1 MDEQKKILS
10 SKKKV
15 ILCFIKYYLPGYRSG
30 GPVRSIVNFV
40 EKFGDIYDIRIVCSS
55 HDAIDDKPYD
65 NIIIE
70 EWNQVGK
77 AKVFYVS
84 NKIIKFKKI
93 FNLLNDI
100 KYDMIY
106 LNSFFTFTFS
116 IFPLL
121 LQYFS
126 FINLKSFVIAPRGE
140 FTENAIKIKKIKKNF
155 YIFLVKILG
164 FYKNIC
170 WQASSELELKD
181 IKREIGQSA
190 KNIQIAPDL
199 IFADGYDLKESSYQK
214 EKESVFKIVFLS
226 RISPMKNLDFL
237 IKVLSNVSN
246 PLELSILGPKED
258 SKYWLKCKKLMNK
271 IPTNIKIIIGG
282 EISPEKVYETFGKYD
297 LFVFPTRGENFGHVI
312 PEALAAGTPI
322 LLSDR
327 TPWLQDKLFGL
338 QIIPLTNKLWVKA
351 IEEWA
356 NLSNDE
362 MLLRRKAALNYAY
375 KIEQINERSIKQNK
389 LLFDYKSS
397 CLN

>member
-181 IKREIGQSA
+181 IKREIGKSA

-199 IFADGYDLKESSYQK
+199 IFADGYNLKELSYQK

-375 KIEQINERSIKQNK
+375 KIEQINEKSIKQNK

>member
-199 IFADGYDLKESSYQK
+199 IFADGYNLKELSYQK

-375 KIEQINERSIKQNK
+375 KIEQINEKSIKQNK

>member
-10 SKKKV
+10 LKKKV

-40 EKFGDIYDIRIVCSS
+40 EKFGDVYDIRIVCSS
-55 HDAIDDKPYD
+55 HDAIDNKPYD

-77 AKVFYVS
+77 AKVFYLP
-84 NKIIKFKKI
+84 NKIIKYKKI
-93 FNLLNDI
+93 LNLLNDL

-116 IFPLL
+116 IFPLM
-121 LQYFS
+121 LQYFNL
-126 FINLKSFVIAPRGE
+126 INLKSCVIAPRGE
-140 FTENAIKIKKIKKNF
+140 LAENAIRIKKIKKLI
-155 YIFLVKILG
+155 YLFLVKTVG
-164 FYKNIC
+164 FYNNFC
-170 WQASSELELKD
+170 WQASSELEFKD
-181 IKREIGQSA
+181 IRREIGLTA
-190 KNIQIAPDL
+190 RNIQIAPDL
-199 IFADGYDLKESSYQK
+199 IFLNKYIFKELPYQ
-214 EKESVFKIVFLS
+214 KESVFKLIFLS

-237 IKVLSNVSN
+237 IRVLSKVSN

-258 SKYWLKCKKLMNK
+258 PQYWQECKKLMSK
-271 IPTNIKIIIGG
+271 IPAHIKIIIGG
-282 EISPEKVYETFGKYD
+282 EISPEQVHETFGKYD

-327 TPWLQDKLFGL
+327 TPWLQDKSFGL
-338 QIIPLTNKLWVKA
+338 QILPLTNKAWVKA

-356 NLSNDE
+356 NLSSDKI
-362 MLLRRKAALNYAY
+362 LLRRQAALNYSN
-375 KIEQINERSIKQNK
+375 KIRLTNEKSIKKNK
-389 LLFDYKSS
+389 LLFDYKST

>member
-1 MDEQKKILS
+1 
-10 SKKKV
+10 
-15 ILCFIKYYLPGYRSG
+15 
-30 GPVRSIVNFV
+30 
-40 EKFGDIYDIRIVCSS
+40 
-55 HDAIDDKPYD
+55 
-65 NIIIE
+65 
-70 EWNQVGK
+70 
-77 AKVFYVS
+77 
-84 NKIIKFKKI
+84 
-93 FNLLNDI
+93 
-100 KYDMIY
+100 MIY

-181 IKREIGQSA
+181 IKREIGKSA

-199 IFADGYDLKESSYQK
+199 IFADGYNLKELSYQK

-375 KIEQINERSIKQNK
+375 KIEQINEKSIKQNK

>member
-1 MDEQKKILS
+1 MTIQKKS
-10 SKKKV
+10 SITKKKI

-40 EKFGDIYDIRIVCSS
+40 EKFGDEYDIRIVCSS
-55 HDAIDDKPYD
+55 HDAIDNKPYD
-65 NIIIE
+65 NINIE

-77 AKVFYVS
+77 AKVFYLS

-93 FNLLNDI
+93 FNLLNDL

-121 LQYFS
+121 LQYFN

-140 FTENAIKIKKIKKNF
+140 FNVNAIRIKKIKK
-155 YIFLVKILG
+155 KIYLLFAKTTG
-164 FYKNIC
+164 FYNNIC
-170 WQASSELELKD
+170 WQASSELESND
-181 IKREIGQSA
+181 IRRVIGRNA
-190 KNIQIAPDL
+190 INIKIAPDL
-199 IFADGYDLKESSYQK
+199 IFSNQNIFKELTYQK
-214 EKESVFKIVFLS
+214 KKISVFKIVFLS

-237 IKVLSNVSN
+237 IRVLSNVSN
-246 PLELSILGPKED
+246 PLEFSILGPKED
-258 SKYWLKCKKLMNK
+258 SQYWKECKTLMGK
-271 IPTNIKIIIGG
+271 IPAHIKIIVGD
-282 EISPEKVYETFGKYD
+282 EIAPEKVHETFGKYD

-312 PEALAAGTPI
+312 PESLAAGTPI

-327 TPWLQDKLFGL
+327 TPWLQDKSSAL
-338 QIIPLTNKLWVKA
+338 QVLPLKRKLWVQA

-356 NLSNDE
+356 SLSSDKI
-362 MLLRRKAALNYAY
+362 LLRRKAALNYAN
-375 KIEQINERSIKQNK
+375 KIKLINEKSVRDNKQ
-389 LLFDYKSS
+389 LFDYKVA

>member
-312 PEALAAGTPI
+312 PEALTAGTPI

-375 KIEQINERSIKQNK
+375 KIEQINEKSIKQNK